1 VFGAIFGGGS
11 GAAIG
16 AGVGAGVG
24 TAGVL
29 TSRGKDLRLAQGQQL
44 RVRTSADVEIQ

>member
-16 AGVGAGVG
+16 AGIGAGVG

-29 TSRGKDLRLAQGQQL
+29 TSRGKDLRLTKGQQL
-44 RVRTSADVEIQ
+44 RVRTAADVEIQ